1 MNERK
6 EWYAIH
12 TYSGHEDKVKSNLEK
27 RITTTGMDEKI
38 FNILIPAKDKV
49 KVKNGKKTVSKEKF
63 FPGYVLI
70 EMVMD
75 DDSWYVVRNTPGVI
89 GFASSGTKPI
99 PVSDAEVNSILSQM
113 GVEQPKIETDL
124 KVGDEV
130 KVIDGPF
137 DNFVGDIEE
146 MDLDKGKLTVMV
158 SMFGRKT
165 PVELDFHQVEEV

>member
-1 MNERK
+1 MSEKK

-12 TYSGHEDKVKSNLEK
+12 TYSGREDKVKSNLEK

-49 KVKNGKKTVSKEKF
+49 KVEDGKKTTSKEKF

-70 EMVMD
+70 EMILD

-89 GFASSGTKPI
+89 GFASSGTKPV
-99 PVSDAEVNSILSQM
+99 PVSDAEVNSILQDM
-113 GVEQPKIETDL
+113 GVEQPQIDIDL
-124 KVGDEV
+124 EVGDEV
-130 KVIDGPF
+130 RVIDGPF
-137 DNFVGDIEE
+137 EDFVGEIQEI
-146 MDLDKGKLTVMV
+146 DLDKGKLTVLV
-158 SMFGRKT
+158 SMFGRQT